1 MEMTQEAS
9 DIFDRIERVY
19 SDHADEINE
28 ARNEWPSMPSAFV
41 LKLLGTRGK
50 FPEDWETGKSIQM
63 EFYTRENP
71 YRIPYKTECEMGAG
85 LWDRL
90 TKGEWRNVQP
100 KP

>member
-1 MEMTQEAS
+1 MEVTQEA
-9 DIFDRIERVY
+9 DEIFAIINRIY
-19 SDHADEINE
+19 SRYTEEINE
-28 ARNEWPSMPSAFV
+28 AKNKWPSMPSGLV

-50 FPEDWETGKSIQM
+50 FPEDWEKGKSIQT
-63 EFYTRENP
+63 ELYTRENP